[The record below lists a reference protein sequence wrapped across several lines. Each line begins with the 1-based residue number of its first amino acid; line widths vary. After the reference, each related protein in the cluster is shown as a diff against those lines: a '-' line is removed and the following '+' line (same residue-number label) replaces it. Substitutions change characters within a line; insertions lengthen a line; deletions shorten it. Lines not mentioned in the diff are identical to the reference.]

1 MADFKVVGKLVIDD
15 KGQLSVVGKKAKKA
29 SKELDKTGKSAHTA
43 DRRLK
48 GAAQASSNT
57 SKNFSK
63 MSQGISGGLVPAYA
77 TLAASLF
84 ALGAVYRSLQEAA
97 NFETLQKSQAVYAA
111 STGVALDTV
120 ARKLQV
126 ATGHQ
131 IDLQKAGESAA
142 IMIAKGYNTSQIEE
156 VAKASRGAAQAL
168 GRNFEDT
175 FNRIVQGTT
184 KAEPELLDELG
195 ITLRLKKAT
204 EDYGR
209 LVGKNADELTTYER
223 SQAVLNET
231 LRQAAENFGEI
242 GEKVPVNAF
251 NRLGIVFSDLIKN
264 FQVGIA
270 PIANFFANVL
280 SNNVKV
286 AALAIGLFAASII
299 KQVIPSQTE
308 LTERLQNWSNTH
320 TASYDKAKQDL
331 DEYRQKVEQTKQ
343 GVKAARAAG
352 ATGVQSS
359 AKVLA
364 KGSDSPVLQRAATGK
379 MRGADK
385 SNLDKALKSAEA
397 QYQKHG
403 KIVTGIF
410 KNKDIA
416 VVRSLQ
422 TSFTQMNMQSQGWFA
437 KTKMVVKRVELSF
450 RTLGTRI
457 KAGWTGVM
465 AGMGAITAGFVTFV
479 NKAMSKA
486 GFIGLL
492 VLAGQM
498 IMDLLLNIDR
508 IYKSILGGVAKVMD
522 FLGFE
527 ETADNLRTHAEKVG
541 ETGMMK
547 YVKDMREG
555 KQANMEFN
563 DSLNAQQRILS
574 EVNTIVDGFKNK
586 NPLGLKADE
595 IRANALNTSGII
607 GEIAKVQAIQDP
619 EKQEQYAKGVRESFK
634 RLTEIIP
641 ELAAF
646 GDVVNLDQD
655 ALGAFVL
662 KITSTG
668 QALKGLKNIQ
678 ESVETRRS
686 DAYKGFRSG
695 FFGQEAASME
705 KAMDEIANKAAGDV
719 LTSSDLTYFEKIL
732 GIKLDGSTVGE
743 VRTQATA
750 AINAIDSI
758 LKNRQQRLIDGEG
771 LKADLAGL
779 SGRKDAGARFARE
792 KIQIK
797 QNNLATLAAND
808 KIVEQRYKMREL
820 KDDDLLNA
828 QKELELLEKQRDVI
842 IQQAKA
848 YEKSTT
854 DAFKIQQTFAQGIEK
869 MFYDIAMGAS
879 TAKEAFKSLFT
890 LIVQEMAKIASAK
903 LAASIMALPVFGLA
917 EGGIIPMA
925 KGGVMKGYSSGGVA
939 TEPTYLVGEGKHNEA
954 VVPLP
959 DGRSIPVDMKGA
971 TGGNNISVNVNMTTG
986 ETSSE
991 GSGDDMYRFGK
1002 AVAGAVQ
1009 TEIQKQQRPG
1019 GMLSPF

>member
-1 MADFKVVGKLVIDD
+1 MADFKVIGKLVIDD
-15 KGQLSVVGKKAKKA
+15 NGQLHVLGKKAKKT

-308 LTERLQNWSNTH
+308 LTEKLQNWSNTH

>member
-1 MADFKVVGKLVIDD
+1 MADFKVIGKLVIDD
-15 KGQLSVVGKKAKKA
+15 NGQLSVVGKKAKKT

-308 LTERLQNWSNTH
+308 LTEKLQNWSNTH

>member
-1 MADFKVVGKLVIDD
+1 MADFKVIGKLVIDD
-15 KGQLSVVGKKAKKA
+15 NGQLSVVGKKAKKA
-29 SKELDKTGKSAHTA
+29 SKEVDKVGASAHTA

-120 ARKLQV
+120 ARKLQI

-308 LTERLQNWSNTH
+308 LTEKLQNWSNTH

>member
-308 LTERLQNWSNTH
+308 LTEKLQNWSNTH

>member
-1 MADFKVVGKLVIDD
+1 MADFKVVGKLIINEH
-15 KGQLSVVGKKAKKA
+15 GELEVVGKKAKKT
-29 SKELDKTGKSAHTA
+29 SKEVDKLGSSAHTA

-120 ARKLQV
+120 ARKLQI

-595 IRANALNTSGII
+595 IKANALNTSGII

-619 EKQEQYAKGVRESFK
+619 EKQEEYAKGVRESFK

-854 DAFKIQQTFAQGIEK
+854 DAFKIQQTFSQGIEK

-959 DGRSIPVDMKGA
+959 DGRSIPVDMKGG
-971 TGGNNISVNVNMTTG
+971 TGVNNISVNVNMTTG

>member
-1 MADFKVVGKLVIDD
+1 MADFKVIGKLVIDD
-15 KGQLSVVGKKAKKA
+15 NGQLSVVGKKAKKT

-120 ARKLQV
+120 ARKLQI

-308 LTERLQNWSNTH
+308 LTEKLQNWSNTH

>member
-1 MADFKVVGKLVIDD
+1 MADFKVIGKLVIDD
-15 KGQLSVVGKKAKKA
+15 NGQLHVLGKKAKKT

-120 ARKLQV
+120 ARKLQI

-308 LTERLQNWSNTH
+308 LTEKLQNWSNTH

>member
-120 ARKLQV
+120 ARKLQI

-308 LTERLQNWSNTH
+308 LTEKLQNWSNTH

>member
-15 KGQLSVVGKKAKKA
+15 QGNLKVLGKKAKETGK
-29 SKELDKTGKSAHTA
+29 KVDKLGKSAHTA

-120 ARKLQV
+120 ARKLQI

-299 KQVIPSQTE
+299 KQVIPSQAE
-308 LTERLQNWSNTH
+308 LTEKLQNWSNTH
-320 TASYDKAKQDL
+320 TASYEKAKQDL

-385 SNLDKALKSAEA
+385 SNLDKALRSAEA
-397 QYQKHG
+397 QYKKHG

-422 TSFTQMNMQSQGWFA
+422 SSFTQMNMQTQGWFA

-465 AGMGAITAGFVTFV
+465 AGMGAITAGFVGFV

-492 VLAGQM
+492 VLAAQM
-498 IMDLLLNIDR
+498 IMDLLRNIDR
-508 IYKSILGGVAKVMD
+508 MYKSILGGVAKVME

-527 ETADNLRTHAEKVG
+527 GSAEKLRAHAEKVG

-547 YVKDMREG
+547 YIKDLREG
-555 KQANMEFN
+555 KQANIEFN
-563 DSLNAQQRILS
+563 DSLKAQERILS
-574 EVNTIVDGFKNK
+574 EVQTITAGFKDK
-586 NPLGLKADE
+586 NPQGLKADE
-595 IRANALNTSGII
+595 FKANALNTSGLIS
-607 GEIAKVQAIQDP
+607 EIAKVQAIQDP
-619 EKQEQYAKGVRESFK
+619 EKQEKYAKGVRKIMEEVTS
-634 RLTEIIP
+634 IIP

-655 ALGAFVL
+655 ALAAFVL

-743 VRTQATA
+743 VRTQATE
-750 AINAIDSI
+750 AIKAIDSV

-808 KIVEQRYKMREL
+808 KIVEQRYKMRGL
-820 KDDDLLNA
+820 KKDDLLNA

-925 KGGVMKGYSSGGVA
+925 KGGVMKGYSTGGVA
-939 TEPTYLVGEGKHNEA
+939 TEPTYLVGEGRHNEA

-991 GSGDDMYRFGK
+991 GSGDDMYAFGK

>member
-1 MADFKVVGKLVIDD
+1 MADFKVVGKIVIDD
-15 KGQLSVVGKKAKKA
+15 NNNLKIVGAKAKKSA
-29 SKELDKTGKSAHTA
+29 KEVDKLGSSAHTA

-48 GAAQASSNT
+48 GAAQASSNA

-120 ARKLQV
+120 ARKLQA

-359 AKVLA
+359 AKVLS

-410 KNKDIA
+410 KGKDIA

-422 TSFTQMNMQSQGWFA
+422 SSFTQMNMQTQGWFE
-437 KTKMVVKRVELSF
+437 KTKMVAKRVELSF

-619 EKQEQYAKGVRESFK
+619 EKQEEYAKRVRESFK

-705 KAMDEIANKAAGDV
+705 KAMGEIANKAAGDV

-854 DAFKIQQTFAQGIEK
+854 DAFKIQQTFSQGIEK

-959 DGRSIPVDMKGA
+959 DGRSIPVDMKGG
-971 TGGNNISVNVNMTTG
+971 TGVNNISVNVNMTTG

>member
-1 MADFKVVGKLVIDD
+1 MADFKVIGKLVIDD
-15 KGQLSVVGKKAKKA
+15 NGQLSVVGKKAKKT

>member
-1 MADFKVVGKLVIDD
+1 MADFKVIGKLVIDD
-15 KGQLSVVGKKAKKA
+15 NGQLSVLGKKAKKT
-29 SKELDKTGKSAHTA
+29 SKELDKTGESAHTA

-120 ARKLQV
+120 ARKLQI

-422 TSFTQMNMQSQGWFA
+422 TSFTQMNMQTQGWFA
-437 KTKMVVKRVELSF
+437 KTKMVLKRVELSF

-574 EVNTIVDGFKNK
+574 EVNTIVDGFKDK

-595 IRANALNTSGII
+595 IKANALNTSGII

-662 KITSTG
+662 KLTSTG

-678 ESVETRRS
+678 ENVETRRS

-750 AINAIDSI
+750 AINALDSI
-758 LKNRQQRLIDGEG
+758 LKNRQQRLIEGEG
-771 LKADLAGL
+771 LKGELAAL

-842 IQQAKA
+842 IQQGKA

-854 DAFKIQQTFAQGIEK
+854 DAFKIQQTFSQGIEK

>member
-1 MADFKVVGKLVIDD
+1 MADFKVIGKLVIDD
-15 KGQLSVVGKKAKKA
+15 NGQLSVVGKKAKKA

-120 ARKLQV
+120 ARKLQI

>member
-1 MADFKVVGKLVIDD
+1 MADFKVIGKLVIDD
-15 KGQLSVVGKKAKKA
+15 NGQLSVVGKKAKKA
-29 SKELDKTGKSAHTA
+29 SKEVDKVGASAHTA

-308 LTERLQNWSNTH
+308 LTEKLQNWSNTH

>member
-1 MADFKVVGKLVIDD
+1 MADFKVIGKLVIDD
-15 KGQLSVVGKKAKKA
+15 NGQLSVVGKKAKKA
-29 SKELDKTGKSAHTA
+29 SKEVDKVGKSAHTA

-120 ARKLQV
+120 ARKLQI

-331 DEYRQKVEQTKQ
+331 DEYRQKIEQTKQ

-385 SNLDKALKSAEA
+385 SNLDKALRSAEA
-397 QYQKHG
+397 QYKKHG

-422 TSFTQMNMQSQGWFA
+422 SSFTQMNMQTEGWFA

-457 KAGWTGVM
+457 KAGWTGIM
-465 AGMGAITAGFVTFV
+465 AGMGAITAGFVGFV
-479 NKAMSKA
+479 NKAMRGA

-508 IYKSILGGVAKVMD
+508 MYKSILGGVAKVMD

-527 ETADNLRTHAEKVG
+527 DSAEKLRNHAEKVG

-547 YVKDMREG
+547 YIKDLREG
-555 KQANMEFN
+555 KQANIEFN
-563 DSLNAQQRILS
+563 DSLKSQERILS
-574 EVNTIVDGFKNK
+574 EVKTIVAGFEKK

-595 IRANALNTSGII
+595 FKANALNTSGLI
-607 GEIAKVQAIQDP
+607 GDIAKVQALQDP
-619 EKQEQYAKGVRESFK
+619 EKQKEYAVNVRETMK
-634 RLTEIIP
+634 ELTKIIP

-655 ALGAFVL
+655 ALAAFVL

-678 ESVETRRS
+678 ESTETRRS

-705 KAMDEIANKAAGDV
+705 K
-719 LTSSDLTYFEKIL
+719 
-732 GIKLDGSTVGE
+732 
-743 VRTQATA
+743 
-750 AINAIDSI
+750 
-758 LKNRQQRLIDGEG
+758 
-771 LKADLAGL
+771 
-779 SGRKDAGARFARE
+779 
-792 KIQIK
+792 
-797 QNNLATLAAND
+797 
-808 KIVEQRYKMREL
+808 
-820 KDDDLLNA
+820 
-828 QKELELLEKQRDVI
+828 
-842 IQQAKA
+842 
-848 YEKSTT
+848 
-854 DAFKIQQTFAQGIEK
+854 
-869 MFYDIAMGAS
+869 
-879 TAKEAFKSLFT
+879 
-890 LIVQEMAKIASAK
+890 
-903 LAASIMALPVFGLA
+903 PW
-917 EGGIIPMA
+917 
-925 KGGVMKGYSSGGVA
+925 MK
-939 TEPTYLVGEGKHNEA
+939 
-954 VVPLP
+954 
-959 DGRSIPVDMKGA
+959 
-971 TGGNNISVNVNMTTG
+971 
-986 ETSSE
+986 
-991 GSGDDMYRFGK
+991 
-1002 AVAGAVQ
+1002 
-1009 TEIQKQQRPG
+1009 
-1019 GMLSPF
+1019 

>member
-1 MADFKVVGKLVIDD
+1 MADFKVIGKLVIDD
-15 KGQLSVVGKKAKKA
+15 NGQLHVLGKKAKKT

-308 LTERLQNWSNTH
+308 LTEKLQNWSNTH

-607 GEIAKVQAIQDP
+607 GEIAKVQATQDP

>member
-120 ARKLQV
+120 ARKLQI

>member
-1 MADFKVVGKLVIDD
+1 MADFKVIGKLVIDD
-15 KGQLSVVGKKAKKA
+15 NGQLHVVGKKAKKT

-120 ARKLQV
+120 ARKLQI

>member
-1 MADFKVVGKLVIDD
+1 MADFKVIGKVVIDD
-15 KGQLSVVGKKAKKA
+15 NNNLKVVGAKAKKA
-29 SKELDKTGKSAHTA
+29 SKEVDKVGKSAHTA

-120 ARKLQV
+120 ARKLQI

-320 TASYDKAKQDL
+320 TASYEKAKQDL

-385 SNLDKALKSAEA
+385 SNLDKALRSAEA
-397 QYQKHG
+397 QYKKHG

-563 DSLNAQQRILS
+563 ESLSAQQRILS

-586 NPLGLKADE
+586 NPQGLKADE

-678 ESVETRRS
+678 ESTETRRS

-695 FFGQEAASME
+695 FFGQEAASIE

-743 VRTQATA
+743 VRTQATEA
-750 AINAIDSI
+750 VRAIDSV

-842 IQQAKA
+842 IQQSKA

-869 MFYDIAMGAS
+869 MFYDIAMGAA

>member
-1 MADFKVVGKLVIDD
+1 MADFKVIGKLVIDD
-15 KGQLSVVGKKAKKA
+15 NGQLSVVGKKAKKA
-29 SKELDKTGKSAHTA
+29 SKEVDKVGKSAHTA

-120 ARKLQV
+120 ARKLQI

-385 SNLDKALKSAEA
+385 SNLDKALRSAEA
-397 QYQKHG
+397 QYKKHG

-422 TSFTQMNMQSQGWFA
+422 SSFTQMNMQTQGWFA

-750 AINAIDSI
+750 AINAIDSV

-879 TAKEAFKSLFT
+879 TAKEAFKSLFV